1 MARLDKQMLTVDITM
16 INETF
21 PNIIKCNIYRIIMQ
35 TLLITLKHKYIH
47 MTNYLLFVG
56 SAHHS
61 PPTGSLSNLVEVGT
75 RGKV

>member
-1 MARLDKQMLTVDITM
+1 MQCLLENYVNSDNT
-16 INETF
+16 ET
-21 PNIIKCNIYRIIMQ
+21 NTYI
-35 TLLITLKHKYIH
+35 LLIIYFYI
-47 MTNYLLFVG
+47 G